1 MDELPE
7 MWRGHVAPV
16 LVETDSVTGRRLAVG
31 RLDNGSFVLDDLTAD
46 TRLGPVEL
54 ISLFAVEVE
63 GQTGIVLAGIDE
75 HAVTV
80 TVEWDE
86 GADRRPVRGGAWM
99 TLPRL
104 LTPGE
109 HVTVS
114 WDHQDG
120 EQRFTTL
127 GPLYADDLI
136 PNRPAWTPY
145 AGG

>member
-1 MDELPE
+1 MHAIPE
-7 MWRGHVAPV
+7 PWTGQAAPV
-16 LVETDSVTGRRLAVG
+16 LTETDPLTGRQFAVG
-31 RLDNGSFVLDDLTAD
+31 RLDNGLFVLDDVTAG
-46 TRLGPVEL
+46 TRLGSVEL
-54 ISLFAVEVE
+54 VSRFAVEVE
-63 GQTGIVLAGIDE
+63 GQTGIVLAGLDE

-86 GADRRPVRGGAWM
+86 GVDRRSVHGGAWM

-136 PNRPAWTPY
+136 PHRPAWTPY
-145 AGG
+145 ASG

>member
-1 MDELPE
+1 MAELPE
-7 MWRGHVAPV
+7 MWSGHAAPM
-16 LVETDSVTGRRLAVG
+16 LVETDSVTGRRFAVG
-31 RLDNGSFVLDDLTAD
+31 RLDNGLFMLDDLTAGS
-46 TRLGPVEL
+46 RLGPVEL
-54 ISLFAVEVE
+54 VSRFAVEVE
-63 GQTGIVLAGIDE
+63 GRTGIVLAGIDE

-86 GADRRPVRGGAWM
+86 GADTRSVEGGAWM

-104 LTPGE
+104 LNPGE

-145 AGG
+145 ANG

>member
-1 MDELPE
+1 MDQVPE
-7 MWRGHVAPV
+7 PWNGQAAPV
-16 LVETDSVTGRRLAVG
+16 LTNTDSLTGRRFAVG
-31 RLDNGSFVLDDLTAD
+31 RLDNGLFVLDDATAGR
-46 TRLGPVEL
+46 RLGPVEL
-54 ISLFAVEVE
+54 VSRFAVEVE

-86 GADRRPVRGGAWM
+86 GADQRSVQGGAWM

-120 EQRFTTL
+120 ELRFTTL
-127 GPLYADDLI
+127 GPLYVDDLI

-145 AGG
+145 ANG

>member
-1 MDELPE
+1 MHEIPE
-7 MWRGHVAPV
+7 PWTGPAAAVV
-16 LVETDSVTGRRLAVG
+16 TETDSLTGQRFAVG
-31 RLDNGSFVLDDLTAD
+31 RLDNGLFVLDDMTAG
-46 TRLGPVEL
+46 TRLGPVEHA
-54 ISLFAVEVE
+54 SPFAVEVD

-80 TVEWDE
+80 TVEWDA
-86 GADRRPVRGGAWM
+86 GTDRRLVHGGAWM
-99 TLPRL
+99 TPPRL
-104 LTPGE
+104 LTSGE

-136 PNRPAWTPY
+136 PNRLAWTPY
-145 AGG
+145 ANG

>member
-1 MDELPE
+1 MPE
-7 MWRGHVAPV
+7 QPEPWTGPAAAV
-16 LVETDSVTGRRLAVG
+16 LTETDSLTGRRFAVG
-31 RLDNGSFVLDDLTAD
+31 RLDNGFFVLDDVTAD

-54 ISLFAVEVE
+54 ISLFEVEVE
-63 GQTGIVLAGIDE
+63 GQPGIVVAGIDD

-80 TVEWDE
+80 TVEWDD
-86 GADRRPVRGGAWM
+86 GADRRLVRGGAWM

-136 PNRPAWTPY
+136 PNRPAWTPH
-145 AGG
+145 ANR